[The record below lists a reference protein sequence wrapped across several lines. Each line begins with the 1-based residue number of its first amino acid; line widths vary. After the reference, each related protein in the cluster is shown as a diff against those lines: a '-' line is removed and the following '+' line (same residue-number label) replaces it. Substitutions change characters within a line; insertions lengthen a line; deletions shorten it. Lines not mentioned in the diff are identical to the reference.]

1 MQKERLVLMSTLTT
15 GPVGGVKPTTGSLG
29 DPNASGQIKVVAN
42 HPEYHTKWCV
52 YQTSP
57 SGVTRRPALE
67 PLQSE
72 IPLVNPVTIDTEG
85 RWYVLLEA
93 DPGVSFYPGS
103 NPVGV
108 DVHKNVK
115 TKIKVTY

>member
-1 MQKERLVLMSTLTT
+1 MMSTLAT
-15 GPVGGVKPTTGSLG
+15 GPVGGVTKNPVSLG

-52 YQTSP
+52 YQTSS
-57 SGVTRRPALE
+57 SGVTRRLALE

-72 IPLVNPVTIDTEG
+72 NPPVNPVTIDTEG

-93 DPGVSFYPGS
+93 DSGVSFYQGS

-108 DVHKNVK
+108 DVRKNVK
-115 TKIKVTY
+115 TKIKVAY